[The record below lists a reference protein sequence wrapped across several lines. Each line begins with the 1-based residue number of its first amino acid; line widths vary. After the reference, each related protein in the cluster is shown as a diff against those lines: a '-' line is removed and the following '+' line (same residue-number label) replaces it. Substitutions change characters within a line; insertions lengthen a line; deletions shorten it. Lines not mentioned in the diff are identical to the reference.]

1 MEQKDII
8 EGNELIARFM
18 GGLRVL
24 VQNGIVRVKSSN
36 PDIVEKWTIA
46 QYDRDWNWLMDVID
60 KIEAIDADPVHGR
73 FGVYISSNH
82 CTIQGTK
89 FRPHTTDGR
98 KAYFSDHYGKNKIK
112 AVLLAVIAF
121 IKFYNTNNPH
131 L

>member
-46 QYDRDWNWLMDVID
+46 QYDHDWNWLMDVIE
-60 KIEAIDADPVHGR
+60 KIEAISTTEIPK
-73 FGVYISSNH
+73 VYIS
-82 CTIQGTK
+82 IQGHSCMIWNYYDPMEVLRTAADQTYRIK
-89 FRPHTTDGR
+89 KNSHSKV
-98 KAYFSDHYGKNKIK
+98 KATW
-112 AVLLAVIAF
+112 LACVDF
-121 IKFYNTNNPH
+121 IKFYNTTPR
-131 L
+131 